1 LTNMDDTSEVW
12 SVSQVNRAVKKL
24 IETGLE
30 NLWILGEIVNWTR
43 ASSGHCYFTLKDRDS
58 QIRCVMF
65 KSDVSKL
72 PIDPNTGMVVR
83 IFGSLGL
90 YEPRGE
96 YQVVVRSLMDEGG
109 EGLWRLAAEKVRRKL
124 EGEGLLDKNLKRPLP
139 TSIKTIGVVTS
150 LGGAALY
157 DILTVIERRSPW
169 TEVIVRDTRVQ
180 GETAAQEISEA
191 IRVLSESGMV
201 DLVIVA
207 RGGGS
212 MEDLWAF
219 NEEPVARS
227 IAASPVPV
235 VSAIGHEID
244 ITLAD
249 LVADF
254 RAPTPSAGAE
264 MAVKDGEMLKGM
276 LGVKSESMFM
286 AIASMTS
293 EYRRKL
299 IREKDELMTFRDVV
313 VNPQK
318 EYLNRTGDE
327 LESTMRAVVSNAR
340 KELSNIGSMMQ
351 ALSPLATLSRGYAL
365 PKDSQ
370 GRILRT
376 AGSIPPGMQFSLRV
390 SDGTIFC
397 ESLGEDN

>member
-1 LTNMDDTSEVW
+1 MDDTSEVW

-24 IETGLE
+24 IETDLE
-30 NLWILGEIVNWTR
+30 NLWILGEIANWTR

-72 PIDPNTGMVVR
+72 PIDPNAGMVVR
-83 IFGSLGL
+83 VFGSLGL

-139 TSIKTIGVVTS
+139 TSIRTLGVVTS

-191 IRVLSESGMV
+191 IQVLSESGMV

-276 LGVKSESMFM
+276 LGVKSESMFV
-286 AIASMTS
+286 AIANMTS

-299 IREKDELMTFRDVV
+299 IRERDELMTFQDVV

-318 EYLNRTGDE
+318 EYLDRTGDE
-327 LESTMRAVVSNAR
+327 LESTMRAVVSTAR

-390 SDGTIFC
+390 TDGTIFC

>member
-1 LTNMDDTSEVW
+1 MDDTSEVW

-139 TSIKTIGVVTS
+139 TSIKTLGVVTS

-264 MAVKDGEMLKGM
+264 LAVKDGEMLKGM

-351 ALSPLATLSRGYAL
+351 VLSPLATLSRGYAL

>member
-1 LTNMDDTSEVW
+1 MDDTSEVW

-83 IFGSLGL
+83 VFGSLGL

>member
-1 LTNMDDTSEVW
+1 MTSMDDTSEVW

-24 IETGLE
+24 IETDLE
-30 NLWILGEIVNWTR
+30 NLWILGEIANWTR

-72 PIDPNTGMVVR
+72 PIDPNAGMVVR
-83 IFGSLGL
+83 VFGSLGL

-139 TSIKTIGVVTS
+139 TSIRTLGVVTS

-191 IRVLSESGMV
+191 IQVLSESGMV

-276 LGVKSESMFM
+276 LGVKSESMFV
-286 AIASMTS
+286 AIANMTS

-299 IREKDELMTFRDVV
+299 IRERDELMTFQDVV

-318 EYLNRTGDE
+318 EYLDRTGDE
-327 LESTMRAVVSNAR
+327 LESTMRAVVSTAR

-390 SDGTIFC
+390 TDGTIFC

>member
-1 LTNMDDTSEVW
+1 MDDTSEVW

-139 TSIKTIGVVTS
+139 TSIKTLGVVTS

>member
-1 LTNMDDTSEVW
+1 MDDTSEVW

-24 IETGLE
+24 IETDLE
-30 NLWILGEIVNWTR
+30 NLWILGEIANWTR

-83 IFGSLGL
+83 VFGSLGL

-139 TSIKTIGVVTS
+139 TSIKTLGVVTS

-191 IRVLSESGMV
+191 VRVLSESGMV
-201 DLVIVA
+201 DLIIVA

-264 MAVKDGEMLKGM
+264 LAVKDGEMLKGM

-351 ALSPLATLSRGYAL
+351 VLSPLATLSRGYAL

>member
-1 LTNMDDTSEVW
+1 
-12 SVSQVNRAVKKL
+12 
-24 IETGLE
+24 
-30 NLWILGEIVNWTR
+30 
-43 ASSGHCYFTLKDRDS
+43 
-58 QIRCVMF
+58 MF

-83 IFGSLGL
+83 VFGSLGL

-139 TSIKTIGVVTS
+139 TSIKTLGVVTS

-191 IRVLSESGMV
+191 VRVLSESGMV
-201 DLVIVA
+201 DLIIVA

-264 MAVKDGEMLKGM
+264 LAVKDGEMLKGM

-351 ALSPLATLSRGYAL
+351 VLSPLATLSRGYAL

>member
-1 LTNMDDTSEVW
+1 
-12 SVSQVNRAVKKL
+12 
-24 IETGLE
+24 
-30 NLWILGEIVNWTR
+30 
-43 ASSGHCYFTLKDRDS
+43 
-58 QIRCVMF
+58 
-65 KSDVSKL
+65 
-72 PIDPNTGMVVR
+72 
-83 IFGSLGL
+83 
-90 YEPRGE
+90 
-96 YQVVVRSLMDEGG
+96 
-109 EGLWRLAAEKVRRKL
+109 
-124 EGEGLLDKNLKRPLP
+124 
-139 TSIKTIGVVTS
+139 

-191 IRVLSESGMV
+191 VRVLSESGMV
-201 DLVIVA
+201 DLIIVA

-264 MAVKDGEMLKGM
+264 LAVKDGEMLKGM

-351 ALSPLATLSRGYAL
+351 VLSPLATLSRGYAL

>member
-1 LTNMDDTSEVW
+1 MDDTSEVW

-72 PIDPNTGMVVR
+72 PIDPNAGMVVR
-83 IFGSLGL
+83 VFGSLGL

-276 LGVKSESMFM
+276 LGVKSESMFV
-286 AIASMTS
+286 AIANMTS

-299 IREKDELMTFRDVV
+299 IRERDELMTFQDVV

-318 EYLNRTGDE
+318 EYLDRTGDE
-327 LESTMRAVVSNAR
+327 LESTMRAVVSTAR

>member
-1 LTNMDDTSEVW
+1 MDDTSEVW

-191 IRVLSESGMV
+191 IQVLSESGMV

>member
-83 IFGSLGL
+83 VFGSLGL

>member
-1 LTNMDDTSEVW
+1 MDDTSEVW

-264 MAVKDGEMLKGM
+264 LAVKDGEMLKGM

>member
-1 LTNMDDTSEVW
+1 MDDVSEIW

-30 NLWILGEIVNWTR
+30 NLWILGEIASWTR
-43 ASSGHCYFTLKDRDS
+43 ASSGHCYFTLKDEKS

-72 PIDPNTGMVVR
+72 PLDPDTGMVVR
-83 IFGSLGL
+83 IFGSLSL

-96 YQVVVRSLMDEGG
+96 YQVVVRALMDEGG
-109 EGLWRLAAEKVRRKL
+109 EGLWRLAAEKVRKKL
-124 EGEGLLDKNLKRPLP
+124 EGEGLLDKDRKRQLP
-139 TSIKTIGVVTS
+139 KSVRALGVVTS

-157 DILTVIERRSPW
+157 DILKVIERRAPW

-191 IRVLSESGMV
+191 IRVLSESSMV

-235 VSAIGHEID
+235 ISAIGHEID
-244 ITLAD
+244 TTLSD

-264 MAVKDGEMLKGM
+264 MAVKDGEMLKD
-276 LGVKSESMFM
+276 LLAIVFESMFLAM
-286 AIASMTS
+286 SGRTSKYCKEMIAG
-293 EYRRKL
+293 RDK
-299 IREKDELMTFRDVV
+299 LMTFQDTF
-313 VNPQK
+313 VNPQG
-318 EYLNRTGDE
+318 EFLNRTADE
-327 LESTMRAVVSNAR
+327 LESAMRAVMSTTR
-340 KELSNIGSMMQ
+340 KELSSLESMMEV
-351 ALSPLATLSRGYAL
+351 LSPLATLSRGYEL
-365 PKDSQ
+365 PRNSEGK
-370 GRILRT
+370 ILKT
-376 AGSIPPGMQFSLRV
+376 VESIPAGIQFSLRV
-390 SDGTIFC
+390 SDGTISC
-397 ESLGEDN
+397 EALGQDS

>member
-1 LTNMDDTSEVW
+1 MDDTSEVW

-24 IETGLE
+24 IETDLE
-30 NLWILGEIVNWTR
+30 NLWILGEIANWTR

-72 PIDPNTGMVVR
+72 PIDPNAGMVVR
-83 IFGSLGL
+83 VFGSLGL

-139 TSIKTIGVVTS
+139 TSIRTLGVVTS

-191 IRVLSESGMV
+191 IQVLSESGMV

-276 LGVKSESMFM
+276 LGVKSESMFV
-286 AIASMTS
+286 AIANMTS

-299 IREKDELMTFRDVV
+299 IRERDELMTFQDVV

-318 EYLNRTGDE
+318 EYLDRTGDE
-327 LESTMRAVVSNAR
+327 LESTMRAVVSTAR

-351 ALSPLATLSRGYAL
+351 VLSPLATLSRGYAL
-365 PKDSQ
+365 PKDLQ

>member
-1 LTNMDDTSEVW
+1 MDDTSEVW

-83 IFGSLGL
+83 VFGSLGL

-139 TSIKTIGVVTS
+139 TSIKTLGVVTS

-201 DLVIVA
+201 DLIIVA

-264 MAVKDGEMLKGM
+264 LAVKDGEMLKGM

-351 ALSPLATLSRGYAL
+351 VLSPLATLSRGYAL

>member
-1 LTNMDDTSEVW
+1 MDDTSEVW

-24 IETGLE
+24 IETDLE
-30 NLWILGEIVNWTR
+30 NLWILGEIANWTR

-72 PIDPNTGMVVR
+72 PIDPNAGMVVR
-83 IFGSLGL
+83 VFGSLGL

-139 TSIKTIGVVTS
+139 TSIRTLGVVTS

-191 IRVLSESGMV
+191 IQVLSESGMV

-276 LGVKSESMFM
+276 LGVKSESMFV
-286 AIASMTS
+286 AIANMTS

-299 IREKDELMTFRDVV
+299 IRERDELMTFQDVV

-318 EYLNRTGDE
+318 EYLDRTGDE
-327 LESTMRAVVSNAR
+327 LESTMRAVVSTAR

-351 ALSPLATLSRGYAL
+351 VLSPLATLSRGYAL

>member
-1 LTNMDDTSEVW
+1 MTNMDDTSEVW

-83 IFGSLGL
+83 VFGSLGL

>member
-1 LTNMDDTSEVW
+1 MDDVSEIW

-24 IETGLE
+24 IETNLE
-30 NLWILGEIVNWTR
+30 GLWILGEIASWTR
-43 ASSGHCYFTLKDRDS
+43 ASSGHCYFTLKDDKS

-72 PIDPNTGMVVR
+72 PLDPDTGMVIRV
-83 IFGSLGL
+83 FGSLSL

-96 YQVVVRSLMDEGG
+96 YQVVVRALMDEGG
-109 EGLWRLAAEKVRRKL
+109 EGLWRLAAEKVRKKL
-124 EGEGLLDKNLKRPLP
+124 EGEGLLDKDRKKQLP
-139 TSIKTIGVVTS
+139 KSIKALGVVTS

-157 DILTVIERRSPW
+157 DILKVVERRAPW

-180 GETAAQEISEA
+180 GETAAHEISEA
-191 IRVLSESGMV
+191 IRVLSESSMV

-235 VSAIGHEID
+235 ISAIGHEVD
-244 ITLAD
+244 TTLSD

-264 MAVKDGEMLKGM
+264 MAVKDGKM
-276 LGVKSESMFM
+276 VKDLLAMIFESMFLAM
-286 AIASMTS
+286 STLTS
-293 EYRRKL
+293 TFRKEL
-299 IREKDELMTFRDVV
+299 TAKREKLMNFQDAV
-313 VNPQK
+313 VNPQR
-318 EYLNRTGDE
+318 EFLDRTADE
-327 LESTMRAVVSNAR
+327 LESAMQAVMSTTR
-340 KELSNIGSMMQ
+340 KELSSLENMMEV
-351 ALSPLATLSRGYAL
+351 LSPLATLSRGYAL
-365 PKDSQ
+365 PRNAEGK
-370 GRILRT
+370 ILKT
-376 AGSIPPGMQFSLRV
+376 VDSIPSGIRFSLRV
-390 SDGTIFC
+390 SDGTVSC
-397 ESLGEDN
+397 EALGKDN

>member
-1 LTNMDDTSEVW
+1 MTNMDDTSEVW

-264 MAVKDGEMLKGM
+264 LAVKDGEMLKGM

-351 ALSPLATLSRGYAL
+351 VLSPLATLSRGYAL

>member
-1 LTNMDDTSEVW
+1 MTNMDDTSEVW

-72 PIDPNTGMVVR
+72 PIDPNAGMVVR
-83 IFGSLGL
+83 VFGSLGL

-139 TSIKTIGVVTS
+139 TSIKTLGVVTS

-191 IRVLSESGMV
+191 IQVLSESGMV

-351 ALSPLATLSRGYAL
+351 VLSPLATLSRGYAL

>member
-1 LTNMDDTSEVW
+1 MDDTSEVW

-24 IETGLE
+24 IETDLE
-30 NLWILGEIVNWTR
+30 NLWILGEIANWTR

-72 PIDPNTGMVVR
+72 PIDPNAGMVVR
-83 IFGSLGL
+83 VFGSLGL

-139 TSIKTIGVVTS
+139 TSIRTLGVVTS

-191 IRVLSESGMV
+191 IQVLSESGMV

-276 LGVKSESMFM
+276 LGVKSESMFV
-286 AIASMTS
+286 AIANMTS

-299 IREKDELMTFRDVV
+299 IGERDELMTFQDVV

-318 EYLNRTGDE
+318 EYLDRTGDE
-327 LESTMRAVVSNAR
+327 LESTMRAVVSTAR

-390 SDGTIFC
+390 TDGTIFW

>member
-1 LTNMDDTSEVW
+1 MDDVSEIW

-30 NLWILGEIVNWTR
+30 NLWILGEIASWTR
-43 ASSGHCYFTLKDRDS
+43 ASSGHCYFTLKDEKS

-72 PIDPNTGMVVR
+72 PLDPDTGMVVR
-83 IFGSLGL
+83 IFGSLSL

-96 YQVVVRSLMDEGG
+96 YQVVVRALMDEGG
-109 EGLWRLAAEKVRRKL
+109 EGLWRLAAEKVRKKL
-124 EGEGLLDKNLKRPLP
+124 EGEGLLDKDRKRQLP
-139 TSIKTIGVVTS
+139 KSVRALGVVTS

-157 DILTVIERRSPW
+157 DILKVIERRAPW

-191 IRVLSESGMV
+191 IRVLSESSMV

-235 VSAIGHEID
+235 ISAIGHEID
-244 ITLAD
+244 TTLSD

-264 MAVKDGEMLKGM
+264 MAVKDGEMLKD
-276 LGVKSESMFM
+276 LLAIVFESMFLAM
-286 AIASMTS
+286 SGRTSKYCKEMIAG
-293 EYRRKL
+293 RDK
-299 IREKDELMTFRDVV
+299 LMTFQDTF
-313 VNPQK
+313 VNPQG
-318 EYLNRTGDE
+318 EFLNRTADE
-327 LESTMRAVVSNAR
+327 LESAMRAVMSTTR
-340 KELSNIGSMMQ
+340 KELSSLESMMEV
-351 ALSPLATLSRGYAL
+351 LSPLATLSRGYAL
-365 PKDSQ
+365 PRNSEGK
-370 GRILRT
+370 ILKT
-376 AGSIPPGMQFSLRV
+376 VESIPAGIQFSLRV
-390 SDGTIFC
+390 SDGTISC
-397 ESLGEDN
+397 EALGQDS

>member
-1 LTNMDDTSEVW
+1 MTNMDDTSEVW

>member
-1 LTNMDDTSEVW
+1 MDDTSEVW

>member
-1 LTNMDDTSEVW
+1 MDDVSEIW

-30 NLWILGEIVNWTR
+30 NLWILGEIASWTR
-43 ASSGHCYFTLKDRDS
+43 ASSGHCYFTLKDEKS

-72 PIDPNTGMVVR
+72 PLYPDTGMVVR
-83 IFGSLGL
+83 IFGSLSL

-96 YQVVVRSLMDEGG
+96 YQVVVRALMDEGG
-109 EGLWRLAAEKVRRKL
+109 EGLWRLAAEKVRKKL
-124 EGEGLLDKNLKRPLP
+124 EGEGLLDKDRKRQLP
-139 TSIKTIGVVTS
+139 KSIRALGVVTS

-157 DILTVIERRSPW
+157 DILKVIERRAPW

-191 IRVLSESGMV
+191 IRVLSESSMV
-201 DLVIVA
+201 DLMIVA

-235 VSAIGHEID
+235 ISAIGHEID
-244 ITLAD
+244 TTLSD

-264 MAVKDGEMLKGM
+264 MAVRDGEMLKD
-276 LGVKSESMFM
+276 LLAIVFESMFLAM
-286 AIASMTS
+286 SGLTSKYCKEMIAG
-293 EYRRKL
+293 RDK
-299 IREKDELMTFRDVV
+299 LMTFQDTF
-313 VNPQK
+313 VNPQG
-318 EYLNRTGDE
+318 EFLNRTADE
-327 LESTMRAVVSNAR
+327 LESAMRAVMSTTR
-340 KELSNIGSMMQ
+340 KELSSLESMMEV
-351 ALSPLATLSRGYAL
+351 LSPLATLSRGYAL
-365 PKDSQ
+365 PRNSEGK
-370 GRILRT
+370 ILKT
-376 AGSIPPGMQFSLRV
+376 VESIPAGIQFSLRV
-390 SDGTIFC
+390 SDGTISC
-397 ESLGEDN
+397 EALGQDS

>member
-1 LTNMDDTSEVW
+1 MDDVSEIW

-30 NLWILGEIVNWTR
+30 NLWILGEIASWTR
-43 ASSGHCYFTLKDRDS
+43 ASSGHCYFTLKDEKS

-72 PIDPNTGMVVR
+72 PLDPDTGMVVR
-83 IFGSLGL
+83 IFGSLSL

-96 YQVVVRSLMDEGG
+96 YQVVVRALMDEGG
-109 EGLWRLAAEKVRRKL
+109 EGLWRLAAEKVRKKL
-124 EGEGLLDKNLKRPLP
+124 EGEGLLDKDRKRQLP
-139 TSIKTIGVVTS
+139 KSVRALGVVTS

-157 DILTVIERRSPW
+157 DILKVIERRAPW

-191 IRVLSESGMV
+191 IRVLSESSMV

-227 IAASPVPV
+227 IVASPVPV
-235 VSAIGHEID
+235 ISAIGHEID
-244 ITLAD
+244 TTLSD

-264 MAVKDGEMLKGM
+264 MAVKDGEMLKD
-276 LGVKSESMFM
+276 LLAIVFESMFLAM
-286 AIASMTS
+286 SGRTSKYCKEMIAG
-293 EYRRKL
+293 RDK
-299 IREKDELMTFRDVV
+299 LMTFQDTF
-313 VNPQK
+313 VNPQG
-318 EYLNRTGDE
+318 EFLNRTADE
-327 LESTMRAVVSNAR
+327 LESAMRAVMSTTR
-340 KELSNIGSMMQ
+340 KELSSLESMMEV
-351 ALSPLATLSRGYAL
+351 LSPLATLSRGYAL
-365 PKDSQ
+365 PRNSEGK
-370 GRILRT
+370 ILKT
-376 AGSIPPGMQFSLRV
+376 VESIPAGIQFSLRV
-390 SDGTIFC
+390 SDGTISC
-397 ESLGEDN
+397 EALGQDS

>member
-1 LTNMDDTSEVW
+1 MDDTSEVW

-83 IFGSLGL
+83 VFGSLGL

-139 TSIKTIGVVTS
+139 TSIKTLGVVTS

-191 IRVLSESGMV
+191 VRVLSESGMV
-201 DLVIVA
+201 DLIIVA

-264 MAVKDGEMLKGM
+264 LAVKDGEMLKGM

-351 ALSPLATLSRGYAL
+351 VLSPLATLSRGYAL

>member
-1 LTNMDDTSEVW
+1 MDDTSEVW

-24 IETGLE
+24 IETDLE
-30 NLWILGEIVNWTR
+30 NLWILGEIANWTR

-72 PIDPNTGMVVR
+72 PIDPNAGMVVR
-83 IFGSLGL
+83 VFGSLGL

-139 TSIKTIGVVTS
+139 TSIRTLGVVTS

-191 IRVLSESGMV
+191 IQVLSESGMV

-264 MAVKDGEMLKGM
+264 MAVKDGEMLKAM
-276 LGVKSESMFM
+276 LGVKSESMFA
-286 AIASMTS
+286 AIANMTS

-299 IREKDELMTFRDVV
+299 IRERDELMTFQDVV

-318 EYLNRTGDE
+318 EYLDRTGDE
-327 LESTMRAVVSNAR
+327 LESTMRAVVSTAR

>member
-1 LTNMDDTSEVW
+1 
-12 SVSQVNRAVKKL
+12 
-24 IETGLE
+24 
-30 NLWILGEIVNWTR
+30 
-43 ASSGHCYFTLKDRDS
+43 
-58 QIRCVMF
+58 MF

-72 PIDPNTGMVVR
+72 PIDPNAGMVVR
-83 IFGSLGL
+83 VFGSLGL

-139 TSIKTIGVVTS
+139 TSIRTLGVVTS

-191 IRVLSESGMV
+191 IQVLSESGMV

-276 LGVKSESMFM
+276 LGVKSESMFV
-286 AIASMTS
+286 AIANMTS

-299 IREKDELMTFRDVV
+299 IRERDELMTFQDVV

-318 EYLNRTGDE
+318 EYLDRTGDE
-327 LESTMRAVVSNAR
+327 LESTMRAVVSTAR

-390 SDGTIFC
+390 TDGTIFC

>member
-1 LTNMDDTSEVW
+1 MDDTSEVW

-24 IETGLE
+24 IETDLE
-30 NLWILGEIVNWTR
+30 NLWILGEIANWTR

-72 PIDPNTGMVVR
+72 PIDPNAGMVVR
-83 IFGSLGL
+83 VFGSLGL

-139 TSIKTIGVVTS
+139 TSIKTLGVVTS

-191 IRVLSESGMV
+191 IQVLSESGMV

-276 LGVKSESMFM
+276 LGVKSESMFV
-286 AIASMTS
+286 AIANMTS

-299 IREKDELMTFRDVV
+299 IRERDELMTFRDVV

-351 ALSPLATLSRGYAL
+351 VLSPLATLSRGYAL